1 MAQARAEGASCTE
14 ACGGAIM
21 RVMEDAPDCV
31 DCIDPTPAIE
41 LHDIGDPELGLQAYC
56 AKCAPM
62 WRAYAQGIVPVNW

>member
-1 MAQARAEGASCTE
+1 
-14 ACGGAIM
+14 M

-56 AKCAPM
+56 AKCAPV